1 MYYWSTAIYG
11 GTPIPKKMN
20 SKSHGSPIELHN
32 VGEAAFRVL
41 AADKKG
47 SVLASVTDA
56 VYMLSEEGELCWLI
70 STDSPMHQRAMQ
82 VNAPTPR
89 LNAGSSYEV
98 VDHCLI
104 TSCGDILDFQHA
116 TMWVPPTVSAN
127 QILPISRLSET
138 LTIVADRLLAC
149 HKPSGLGDLINPILQ
164 SRDHQV
170 GAAEIEQK
178 SVLSKK
184 AWPFVNGIIL
194 ATVENDG
201 SLIIAQ
207 GKSLVGFG
215 EGLTP
220 SGDDF
225 LGGFFFS
232 MQLVYHYYP
241 HAVVIP
247 IGIYSNFIHQ
257 SQSLTNLISYTIL
270 KDHADGHSVEHLHKF
285 ANGLLQG
292 ESINELY
299 LHVEKLISLGH
310 STGWDL
316 LSGFLAG
323 MCATFAQ
330 KHSM

>member
-1 MYYWSTAIYG
+1 
-11 GTPIPKKMN
+11 MN
-20 SKSHGSPIELHN
+20 TQSHDSVIELRN

-41 AADKKG
+41 AAAQKG

-56 VYMLSEEGELCWLI
+56 VYMLSEQGELCWLI
-70 STDSPMHQRAMQ
+70 PMDSFMHQRAMQ
-82 VNAPTPR
+82 VIAPIPH
-89 LNAGSSYEV
+89 LNVGISYEV
-98 VDHCLI
+98 VDHSLI

-116 TMWVPPTVSAN
+116 TVWVSPTVSSN
-127 QILPISRLSET
+127 QIVSISSLSET
-138 LTIVADRLLAC
+138 LTSVADRLLA
-149 HKPSGLGDLINPILQ
+149 HQKPSGLGDLINLIIR

-170 GAAEIEQK
+170 EASEISQK

-184 AWPFVNGIIL
+184 AWPFVDGIII
-194 ATVENDG
+194 ATVENDAN
-201 SLIIAQ
+201 LIIAQ

-232 MQLVYHYYP
+232 IQLVYHYYP
-241 HAVVIP
+241 EVMSLP
-247 IGIYSNFIHQ
+247 IYTYSNFINQ
-257 SQSLTNLISYTIL
+257 SKSLTNLISYTIL
-270 KDHADGHSVEHLHKF
+270 KDHTDGHSVQPLHQF
-285 ANGLLQG
+285 ANGLLLG
-292 ESINELY
+292 ESVDQLY
-299 LHVEKLISLGH
+299 LHVEQLISLGH

-330 KHSM
+330 KLTM

>member
-1 MYYWSTAIYG
+1 
-11 GTPIPKKMN
+11 MN
-20 SKSHGSPIELHN
+20 TQSHDSPLKLHN

-41 AADKKG
+41 AAAKKG
-47 SVLASVTDA
+47 SVLASVTDV
-56 VYMLSEEGELCWLI
+56 VYLLSEQGELCWLI

-82 VNAPTPR
+82 LTTSIPR

-98 VDHCLI
+98 VGYHLI

-116 TMWVPPTVSAN
+116 IVWVSPTVSTN
-127 QILPISRLSET
+127 QILPISRLSEA
-138 LTIVADRLLAC
+138 LTIVADRLLA
-149 HKPSGLGDLINPILQ
+149 HQKPSGLGDLINPILQ

-194 ATVENDG
+194 AAVENDA

-257 SQSLTNLISYTIL
+257 SQSLTNLISHTIL
-270 KDHADGHSVEHLHKF
+270 KDHAGGHSVEPLHQF
-285 ANGLLQG
+285 VNGLLQG
-292 ESINELY
+292 DSVDELY

-323 MCATFAQ
+323 MSATFAQ
-330 KHSM
+330 KHSRQKSCMI